1 MNVRWMPATMV
12 AWMRTYAGLIL
23 PGAVILGLAMAY
35 PALRAL
41 ALVPAQEADS
51 PYLRTDPEKIVLSTT
66 DDRVPCGE
74 CHSLEYDTWKS
85 TPHASGFDTMHR
97 SEQAQGI
104 LERMDFRLSK
114 RESLCLT
121 CHYTAEVRDGEARA
135 IAGVSCES
143 CHGAARDWLD
153 QHNDYGG
160 ATHDT
165 ESDAHQAQRVQAS
178 IAGGIL
184 RPSDDIYA
192 VAANCFECHTVPS
205 EKLINVGRHP
215 SGSKLELTEWS
226 GKISHNFLQAQWS
239 NDESNRPRTP
249 ERTRLLYVVG
259 RMLDYEYSI
268 RAAAVSTEAGSY
280 AKAMERRVASAVR
293 EIEQIMLA
301 SPIEEIGEILRLH
314 KDVRLVPNNNASLMA
329 IAERIRDAGQRAS
342 ARLDGSTLAALD
354 PIIAGGTA
362 EPSDVPVPSEETV
375 AEIVPNAAT
384 ISDPSAPSPDPD
396 PPTAA
401 PPVTP
406 PPASP
411 VAAIRVSGELRSKP
425 AWFPAET
432 FEVTI
437 PGCNCHGGAEDWLF
451 DDAHSRSSE
460 PVANGSSKALQIARV
475 YGLTPAQMK
484 QGDQICM
491 QCHGTIESGIG
502 SAAVFES
509 VGCESCHGPSS
520 GYFTP
525 HKRGQGFQK
534 GLVDLRD
541 VEVRA
546 ANCARCHHITDE
558 RLLASGHSSGS
569 GYDIREGNAAIK
581 HWPDPELERPAQPD
595 IDENALSAAFD
606 RIKQQRPVP
615 SVDVVRAP
623 DPPPTAARPPAA
635 PARAIEASTTAGDPV
650 VSAPPVPPR
659 PRPVARGLPAAPATS
674 PDIQLPPLPAVADSV
689 AAEEVLRIV
698 KQRLEAVYKALGRNE

>member
-178 IAGGIL
+178 IAGGML

-268 RAAAVSTEAGSY
+268 RAAAVSTCLLYTS
-280 AKAMERRVASAVR
+280 
-293 EIEQIMLA
+293 
-301 SPIEEIGEILRLH
+301 
-314 KDVRLVPNNNASLMA
+314 
-329 IAERIRDAGQRAS
+329 
-342 ARLDGSTLAALD
+342 
-354 PIIAGGTA
+354 
-362 EPSDVPVPSEETV
+362 
-375 AEIVPNAAT
+375 
-384 ISDPSAPSPDPD
+384 PSP
-396 PPTAA
+396 
-401 PPVTP
+401 
-406 PPASP
+406 
-411 VAAIRVSGELRSKP
+411 
-425 AWFPAET
+425 
-432 FEVTI
+432 
-437 PGCNCHGGAEDWLF
+437 
-451 DDAHSRSSE
+451 
-460 PVANGSSKALQIARV
+460 
-475 YGLTPAQMK
+475 
-484 QGDQICM
+484 
-491 QCHGTIESGIG
+491 
-502 SAAVFES
+502 
-509 VGCESCHGPSS
+509 
-520 GYFTP
+520 
-525 HKRGQGFQK
+525 
-534 GLVDLRD
+534 RD
-541 VEVRA
+541 
-546 ANCARCHHITDE
+546 
-558 RLLASGHSSGS
+558 
-569 GYDIREGNAAIK
+569 
-581 HWPDPELERPAQPD
+581 
-595 IDENALSAAFD
+595 
-606 RIKQQRPVP
+606 
-615 SVDVVRAP
+615 
-623 DPPPTAARPPAA
+623 
-635 PARAIEASTTAGDPV
+635 
-650 VSAPPVPPR
+650 
-659 PRPVARGLPAAPATS
+659 
-674 PDIQLPPLPAVADSV
+674 
-689 AAEEVLRIV
+689 
-698 KQRLEAVYKALGRNE
+698 